1 MHCKLCWLGLCVG
14 LNNGWHHFNAVLWQA
29 AKIFRRSPLQWH
41 HSIGGVLGGDCRVRG
56 RSHFF
61 RPGLA
66 AIFRGAHALCS
77 QHRCLGLDGASAGRC
92 RVWGCSHFSP
102 GAGSSVIFSHTG
114 RSHGSC
120 DLFLDA
126 NQPHP
131 DGRQVL
137 PFQARGG
144 LTARVTCFLI
154 LTSHAPVGAR
164 CYFFI
169 HGLLA

>member
-1 MHCKLCWLGLCVG
+1 MAGSQDFSKVATTVAPQHW
-14 LNNGWHHFNAVLWQA
+14 
-29 AKIFRRSPLQWH
+29 
-41 HSIGGVLGGDCRVRG
+41 RG
-56 RSHFF
+56 AWWRLSGPGAFTFF

-92 RVWGCSHFSP
+92 RVWGCSHFSS

-144 LTARVTCFLI
+144 LTARVTCFLS
-154 LTSHAPVGAR
+154 LASHAPSACHVL
-164 CYFFI
+164 FFI
-169 HGLLA
+169 HRLLA